1 MNITQIF
8 KSFPTQESCI
18 EHLENARW
26 KGTPTCP
33 YCSSTNVAPN
43 EHRHRCYNCKT
54 SFSVTVRTIFHHTHI
69 PLQKW
74 FLAIS
79 LILNARKGIS
89 ALQLSRDL
97 EVNKNTAWR
106 IAMQIRK
113 AMTQFGQ
120 RQLLTGIVEMDETY
134 IGGKPRK
141 GTKGDGSNGKHKT
154 GRGTKKPPVIG
165 AVERGGKVTAKA
177 TDKSKMK
184 GSHMRAFVRERVDTN
199 NARLM
204 TDEYKSY
211 TGMSKLLPHSVI
223 EHKDWYVNGDV
234 HTNTIEGFWA
244 LLKRGM
250 FGQFHSVSRKHLQRY
265 VDEFCFRFNLR
276 NDNQL
281 QAFELTINRG
291 LGI

>member
-18 EHLENARW
+18 EHLETARW
-26 KGTPTCP
+26 KGTPSCP
-33 YCSSTNVAPN
+33 YCKSTNVAPHV
-43 EHRHRCYNCKT
+43 HRHRCYTCKT
-54 SFSVTVRTIFHHTHI
+54 SFSVTVGTIFHHTHT

-89 ALQLSRDL
+89 SLQLSRDL

-106 IAMQIRK
+106 IGMQIRK
-113 AMTQFGQ
+113 AMTQYEQ
-120 RQLLTGIVEMDETY
+120 RELLTGIVEMDETY

-141 GTKGDGSNGKHKT
+141 GTKGDGYDGKHKT
-154 GRGTKKPPVIG
+154 GRGTRKPPVIG

-177 TDKSKMK
+177 THKNKMK

-204 TDEYKSY
+204 TDEFKSY
-211 TGMSKLLPHSVI
+211 IGMSKLLPHSVI
-223 EHKDWYVNGDV
+223 EHKDWYVNGDI

-250 FGQFHSVSRKHLQRY
+250 FGQFHSVKP
-265 VDEFCFRFNLR
+265 
-276 NDNQL
+276 
-281 QAFELTINRG
+281 
-291 LGI
+291 

>member
-1 MNITQIF
+1 MNITEIF
-8 KSFPTQESCI
+8 KSFPTQKSCI
-18 EHLENARW
+18 EYLENTRW

-33 YCSSTNVAPN
+33 YCKSSNVAIH
-43 EHRHRCYNCKT
+43 EHRHRCYTCKT

-113 AMTQFGQ
+113 AMTQFEQ

-141 GTKGDGSNGKHKT
+141 GTKGDGPNGKHKT

-223 EHKDWYVNGDV
+223 EHKDWYVNGDI

-265 VDEFCFRFNLR
+265 VDEFCYRFNLR